1 MLKIIHGA
9 DFHLDSPFAG
19 LSPERAAQRR
29 GEQRELLD
37 RLAGLAREKQADLV
51 LLAGD
56 LLDSERVFRETAQA
70 LRAALAAIPCPV
82 FIAPGNHDFYS
93 PRSVWTSLDWPE
105 NVHIFRHEQLRAVA
119 LPDLGCVVHG
129 AAFVGPDRTS
139 QVLSNVVL
147 PPDGLV
153 HLLCLHGDVSGPDS
167 RYGPVTREQIG
178 LCGADY
184 LALGHVHQASGLQR
198 QGKTWWAYPGC
209 PEGRGFDELGE
220 KGVLYVEAEP
230 GRVTAQFVPLA
241 KVRYEIITAD
251 ITGPDG
257 ALFNILEALP
267 GKTSDLIC
275 RLILTG
281 EGDAPNLA
289 NLQQTLAPEFY
300 GLTLIDRTRLPQDL
314 WTRREEDALTGLFL
328 RTMWDKCQGEPDN
341 PLWQLAARYGLA
353 ALEGGEEV

>member
-82 FIAPGNHDFYS
+82 FIAPGNHDFCS

-105 NVHIFRHEQLRAVA
+105 NVHIFTSDALEAVELPGCTLWGRAFSDAHQTACPLEGLAVPGDGRLHIA
-119 LPDLGCVVHG
+119 CVHGCVG
-129 AAFVGPDRTS
+129 TGND
-139 QVLSNVVL
+139 
-147 PPDGLV
+147 
-153 HLLCLHGDVSGPDS
+153 
-167 RYGPVTREQIG
+167 YGPITPGEIAASG
-178 LCGADY
+178 LDY
-184 LALGHVHQASGLQR
+184 LALGHVHQGSGLQR
-198 QGKTWWAYPGC
+198 EGGTWWAYPGC
-209 PEGRGFDELGE
+209 PEGRGFDETGE

-314 WTRREEDALTGLFL
+314 WARREEDALTGLFL